1 MDDFL
6 TNRSVLSFGNPLAPS
21 EPVEAES
28 EGENFWGG
36 LNEERTTLCEAEG
49 KRPKVE
55 MVTQDGIVKR
65 LRLLFPDG
73 DILELDCVY
82 PEG

>member
-6 TNRSVLSFGNPLAPS
+6 SNRAVLSYGNPLAPM
-21 EPVEAES
+21 EPIEVDG
-28 EGENFWGG
+28 EGEALLGG
-36 LNEERTTLCEAEG
+36 LNEQKQTLCEAEG

-55 MVTQDGIVKR
+55 MVTQDGVVTR
-65 LRLLFPDG
+65 LRLLFADG

-82 PEG
+82 PGG